1 VTEMVELVNPDGEQ
15 LTEEQIDCWHD
26 WRLVF
31 DAKYMTELEC
41 VLCAARRIERP
52 RPGSGCE
59 EAPMS

>member
-1 VTEMVELVNPDGEQ
+1 MVELVNPDGEQ

-41 VLCAARRIERP
+41 VLCAVRRIER
-52 RPGSGCE
+52 R
-59 EAPMS
+59 